1 MDCDGEV
8 LNSNPK
14 ALGINDLNFGTQDD
28 FRFAIVSTDD
38 LEFSPILRTLQG

>member
-8 LNSNPK
+8 CNSDPK
-14 ALGINDLNFGTQDD
+14 LFAIDEPNFGTQND
-28 FRFAIVSTDD
+28 FRFAFVSVDD